1 MDLRFRRIYLFSENL
16 RNHLTY
22 YKSKHL
28 ILQKFKMMRKIFL
41 MAGTLFLSA
50 SSQAQIFDAFKNA
63 VKDKTGID
71 LNQPKTTS
79 TNPYPVPSGSS
90 TASANL
96 GSLTSLQISSGL
108 KEALSLGV
116 NEGVKKLGVTDGFF
130 RNEAVKILMPEKLRK
145 IDATLRSVGLGSLA
159 DQGVK
164 LLNRA
169 AEDAVTEAAPIFTNA
184 ITSMTITDAK
194 NILLGNDNAATN
206 YLQGKTQSQLFAA
219 FQPKVKASLGKV
231 GADKVWSNLI
241 SKYNTFTGQSV
252 TTDLNAYVT
261 TETINGVFKMVAE
274 KESGIRNTPAMRT
287 TSILKKVF
295 GAQDGR

>member
-1 MDLRFRRIYLFSENL
+1 MKKTIVLVGML
-16 RNHLTY
+16 
-22 YKSKHL
+22 
-28 ILQKFKMMRKIFL
+28 
-41 MAGTLFLSA
+41 LS
-50 SSQAQIFDAFKNA
+50 SVSTQAQILDVIKST

-71 LNQPKTTS
+71 LNTPKTTGSIPS
-79 TNPYPVPSGSS
+79 TTSPKTTTPTSPI
-90 TASANL
+90 NL
-96 GSLTSLQISSGL
+96 GSLTSTQISSGL

-116 NEGVKKLGVTDGFF
+116 NEGVKKLSVTDGFLK
-130 RNEAVKILMPEKLRK
+130 NEAVKILMPEKLRT
-145 IDATLRSVGLGSLA
+145 IDTTLRSVGLGSLA

-169 AEDAVTEAAPIFTNA
+169 AEDAVTEAAPIFTKA

-206 YLQGKTQSQLFAA
+206 YLQTKTQTQLFTA

-231 GADKVWSNLI
+231 GADTLWKNII
-241 SKYNTFTGQSV
+241 SKYNTLTGQAV
-252 TTDLNAYVT
+252 TTDLNEYVT

-287 TSILKKVF
+287 TSILQKVF
-295 GAQDGR
+295 GAQDGK

>member
-1 MDLRFRRIYLFSENL
+1 MRKTFLVIGGLLFS
-16 RNHLTY
+16 
-22 YKSKHL
+22 
-28 ILQKFKMMRKIFL
+28 F
-41 MAGTLFLSA
+41 
-50 SSQAQIFDAFKNA
+50 SSHGQIFDAIKTV
-63 VKDKTGID
+63 VKDRTGID
-71 LNQPKTTS
+71 MNQPRTT
-79 TNPYPVPSGSS
+79 TTTPYPSTPGSS
-90 TASANL
+90 NASVNL

-116 NEGVKKLGVTDGFF
+116 NEGVKKLGVTDGFLK
-130 RNEAVKILMPEKLRK
+130 NEAAKILMPEKLRR
-145 IDATLRSVGLGSLA
+145 IDTTLRSVGLGSLA

-169 AEDAVTEAAPIFTNA
+169 AEDALTEAAPIFTSA
-184 ITSMTITDAK
+184 ITSMTINDAK
-194 NILLGNDNAATN
+194 NILLGSDNAATT
-206 YLQGKTQSQLFAA
+206 YLQGKTQSQLFTA

-231 GADKVWSNLI
+231 GADKVWTNLI
-241 SKYNTFTGQSV
+241 SRYNMLTGQSV

-274 KESGIRNTPAMRT
+274 KESGIRNTPAMRR

>member
-1 MDLRFRRIYLFSENL
+1 
-16 RNHLTY
+16 
-22 YKSKHL
+22 
-28 ILQKFKMMRKIFL
+28 MRKIIL
-41 MAGTLFLSA
+41 LAGGLLFSV
-50 SSQAQIFDAFKNA
+50 STQAQILDIIKST

-71 LNQPKTTS
+71 LNAPIKTTTGAS
-79 TNPYPVPSGSS
+79 TS
-90 TASANL
+90 TTTSPNTSTGASPINL
-96 GSLTSLQISSGL
+96 ESLTSTQISSGL

-116 NEGVKKLGVTDGFF
+116 NEGVKKLGVTDGFLK
-130 RNEAVKILMPEKLRK
+130 NEAVKILMPEKLRK
-145 IDATLRSVGLGSLA
+145 IDTTLRAVGLGSLA

-169 AEDAVTEAAPIFTNA
+169 AEDAVTEAAPIFTKA

-206 YLQGKTQSQLFAA
+206 YLQSKTQSQLFTA

-252 TTDLNAYVT
+252 TTDLNEYVT
-261 TETINGVFKMVAE
+261 TEAINGVFKMVAQ
-274 KESGIRNTPAMRT
+274 KENGIRNTPAMRT
-287 TSILKKVF
+287 TSILQKVF
-295 GAQDGR
+295 GAQDGK